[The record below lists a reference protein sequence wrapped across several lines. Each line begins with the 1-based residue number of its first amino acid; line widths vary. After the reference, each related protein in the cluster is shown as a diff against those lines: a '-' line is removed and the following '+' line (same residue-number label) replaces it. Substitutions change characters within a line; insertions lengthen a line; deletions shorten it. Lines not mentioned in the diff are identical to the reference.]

1 MTKFRFEQLNI
12 WKMGTQISNQLF
24 DIADL
29 LIENKKYKF
38 AEQLDS
44 AALSITNNIA
54 EGSGSSSDK
63 DFALFLNYSRR
74 STFECANIIAVLLLR
89 GFITEETKEKIFDEL
104 DHLSSMI
111 SNFRKSLL
119 KSKREN

>member
-1 MTKFRFEQLNI
+1 MTKFRFEQLEI
-12 WKMGTQISNQLF
+12 WRFGIEISNQLF
-24 DIADL
+24 DIADM

-44 AALSITNNIA
+44 AAMSITNNIA
-54 EGSGSSSDK
+54 EGSGSYSDK
-63 DFALFLNYSRR
+63 DFAHFLNISRR
-74 STFECANIIAVLLLR
+74 STFECANVLAILQHR
-89 GFITEETKEKIFDEL
+89 GYISEETKDKIFDEL

-119 KSKREN
+119 KPYRK